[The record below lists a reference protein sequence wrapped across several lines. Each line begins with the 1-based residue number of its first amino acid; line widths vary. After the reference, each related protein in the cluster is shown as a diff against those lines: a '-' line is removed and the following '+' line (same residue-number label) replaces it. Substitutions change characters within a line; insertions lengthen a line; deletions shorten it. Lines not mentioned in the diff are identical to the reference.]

1 MARRFAAELFGTLV
15 LVFFGC
21 GAAVLGGFE
30 IIGQLGIALAFGL
43 AIIGFGPAVL
53 VGGEALAQLWL
64 FIIAPLAGAA
74 LAALLFR
81 SGVLETR
88 A

>member
-43 AIIGFGPAVL
+43 AIIAMAYGTVSYTHLRLPTTPYV
-53 VGGEALAQLWL
+53 
-64 FIIAPLAGAA
+64 
-74 LAALLFR
+74 
-81 SGVLETR
+81 
-88 A
+88 

>member
-30 IIGQLGIALAFGL
+30 IIGRT
-43 AIIGFGPAVL
+43 VMKWR
-53 VGGEALAQLWL
+53 AQ
-64 FIIAPLAGAA
+64 GK
-74 LAALLFR
+74 
-81 SGVLETR
+81 
-88 A
+88 